1 MTRVRQ
7 RFAADKLDDV
17 AGALRAELAAS
28 GVSVKRGARIA
39 IAVGSRGVANLP
51 LIVRETVAWVK
62 AQGGQPFLVPAMGSH
77 GGATADGQRAVLE
90 GYGITEAAVGAP
102 IVSAM
107 DVVELPRGE
116 VEVPVYFDKQ
126 AAAADGVIAINRIKP
141 HTSFRGPYE
150 SGLMKMLAVGLG
162 KQAGT
167 QAIHQL
173 GVAGLRDTMPRV
185 ARQILRQG
193 KILLGVGIV
202 ENGFDET
209 MLVRA
214 IPGAQIPDKEPE
226 LLARATDAMA
236 SLPVEELDVLI
247 VDEIGKNIS
256 GTGVDTNIIGR
267 LKIYG
272 QPEPETPRIRI
283 IVVRDL
289 SAASHG
295 NAYGVGLADIITRRL
310 FSKIDFPA
318 TYANIVATGFVER
331 GKVPLIAETDRD
343 ALTIALR
350 GCEPRDPSQAR
361 IIRIRNT
368 LHLDEIHVSPAVLN
382 AIGNRGNIEVLGPR
396 RRTVPGRQSRAVR
409 GREPRHL
416 ISGLTT

>member
-1 MTRVRQ
+1 MTRIRQ
-7 RFAADKLDDV
+7 RFVAGKLDDV

-28 GVSVKRGARIA
+28 GVSVKRGARVA
-39 IAVGSRGVANLP
+39 IAVGSRGIANLP
-51 LIVRETVAWVK
+51 LIVHETVAWVK
-62 AQGGQPFLVPAMGSH
+62 TQGGEPFLVPAMGSH

-90 GYGITEAAVGAP
+90 GYGVTEAAVGAP

-126 AAAADGVIAINRIKP
+126 AAAADGVIVINRIKP
-141 HTSFRGPYE
+141 HTSFRGPYK

-162 KQAGT
+162 KHAGAK
-167 QAIHQL
+167 AIHQL
-173 GVAGLRDTMPRV
+173 GVAGLRDAMPRI
-185 ARQILRQG
+185 ACQILRHG
-193 KILLGVGIV
+193 KILLGIGIV
-202 ENGFDET
+202 ENGYDET

-226 LLARATDAMA
+226 LLARATDAMP
-236 SLPVEELDVLI
+236 SLPVDELDILI

-256 GTGVDTNIIGR
+256 GTGMDTNIIGR

-272 QPEPETPRIRI
+272 QPEPENPRIRI

-310 FSKIDFPA
+310 FAKIDFPA
-318 TYANIVATGFVER
+318 TYANIVTTGFFER
-331 GKVPLIAETDRD
+331 GKVPLIADTDRD
-343 ALTIALR
+343 ALVIALR
-350 GCEPRDPSQAR
+350 GCEPLNPSQAR

-368 LHLDEIHVSPAVLN
+368 LHLDEVHVSPAMLN
-382 AIGNRGNIEVLGPR
+382 AIGNRGNTEVLGPAGDLFR
-396 RRTVPGRQSRAVR
+396 GDDLAPFPAV
-409 GREPRHL
+409 
-416 ISGLTT
+416 

>member
-7 RFAADKLDDV
+7 RFVADKLDDV
-17 AGALRAELAAS
+17 AGVLRAELAAS

-39 IAVGSRGVANLP
+39 IAVGSRGIANLP
-51 LIVRETVAWVK
+51 LIVRETIAWVK
-62 AQGGQPFLVPAMGSH
+62 AQGGEPFLVPAMGSH
-77 GGATADGQRAVLE
+77 GGATADGQREVLE
-90 GYGITEAAVGAP
+90 GYGVTEAAVGAP
-102 IVSAM
+102 IVSSM

-126 AAAADGVIAINRIKP
+126 AAATDGVIVINRIKP
-141 HTSFRGPYE
+141 HTSFHGPYE

-162 KQAGT
+162 KHAGT
-167 QAIHQL
+167 RAIHQL

-202 ENGFDET
+202 ENGYDET

-214 IPGAQIPDKEPE
+214 IPGSQIPDKEPE
-226 LLARATDAMA
+226 LLARASDAMP
-236 SLPVEELDVLI
+236 SLPVEGLDILI

-310 FSKIDFPA
+310 FAKIDFPA
-318 TYANIVATGFVER
+318 TYANIVTTGFFER
-331 GKVPLIAETDRD
+331 GKVPLIAETDRN
-343 ALTIALR
+343 ALTIAVR
-350 GCEPRDPSQAR
+350 GCEPLDPSQAR

-368 LHLDEIHVSPAVLN
+368 LHLGEIHVSPAVLKT
-382 AIGNRGNIEVLGPR
+382 IGGHGNIEVIGPVGELFR
-396 RRTVPGRQSRAVR
+396 GDDLTPFVAV
-409 GREPRHL
+409 
-416 ISGLTT
+416 